1 MIGEGEESPATGQSV
16 NTAGRVSLPGR
27 RPLLLSGQE
36 RRWDVDPI
44 SIEVTIP
51 ALTAA
56 LLLVLL
62 LARLWPQ

>member
-1 MIGEGEESPATGQSV
+1 
-16 NTAGRVSLPGR
+16 
-27 RPLLLSGQE
+27 
-36 RRWDVDPI
+36 VDTI

-56 LLLVLL
+56 LLLVVL